1 MDLCNTSAGTT
12 QTGKSVQLLDN
23 SAQHAATSKQFRVL
37 RSAEDPE
44 NEDITAAGCSLL
56 LYTPILG
63 TLLQYNRRIDM
74 AISRSQL
81 VKELE
86 PGLNALFGL
95 EYKRYENQHA
105 EIYTN
110 ENSDRAFEEEVM
122 LSGFGNA
129 QVKGEGAGVSFD
141 DAQETFTARYTH
153 ETVALAF
160 AITEEAIEDNLY
172 DRLAARY
179 TKALARSMSN
189 AKQVKAVE
197 PLINGLPSTEHLNQ
211 VMVLALFGNNSPYS
225 SRYFQKY
232 ITTQADLNE
241 TSLEQSMIDIAKM
254 TDERG
259 LRIAARGV
267 KMIIPS
273 ELQFTAERLM
283 KSQGRTGTADNDINA
298 IVSMGMI
305 PQGYRVNNYLTD
317 TDAFYI
323 ITDVPNGMKMFT
335 RAPLTT
341 AMEGDFDTGNV
352 RYKARER
359 YSFGVSD
366 PRGIFGV
373 EGA

>member
-1 MDLCNTSAGTT
+1 
-12 QTGKSVQLLDN
+12 
-23 SAQHAATSKQFRVL
+23 
-37 RSAEDPE
+37 
-44 NEDITAAGCSLL
+44 
-56 LYTPILG
+56 
-63 TLLQYNRRIDM
+63 M

-95 EYKRYENQHA
+95 EYKRYDNEHA
-105 EIYTN
+105 EIYDV

-141 DAQETFTARYTH
+141 DAQETFTARYSH
-153 ETVALAF
+153 ETIALAF

-172 DRLAARY
+172 DRLASRY
-179 TKALARSMSN
+179 TKALARSMAN
-189 AKQVKAVE
+189 TKQVKAASV
-197 PLINGLPSTEHLNQ
+197 LNNAFNANFKGGDGKAL
-211 VMVLALFGNNSPYS
+211 LADDHPTLAGSFKNELATP
-225 SRYFQKY
+225 
-232 ITTQADLNE
+232 ADLNE

-259 LRIAARGV
+259 LKIAARGL

-283 KSQGRTGTADNDINA
+283 KSQGRVGTADNDINA
-298 IVSMGMI
+298 INSMGMV
-305 PQGYRVNNYLTD
+305 PQGYVVNHFLTD
-317 TDAFYI
+317 SDAFFI
-323 ITDVPNGMKMFT
+323 KTDVPNGLKMFV
-335 RAPLTT
+335 RAPIKT

-359 YSFGVSD
+359 YSFGFSD
-366 PRGIFGV
+366 PRGLFGSP
-373 EGA
+373 GA